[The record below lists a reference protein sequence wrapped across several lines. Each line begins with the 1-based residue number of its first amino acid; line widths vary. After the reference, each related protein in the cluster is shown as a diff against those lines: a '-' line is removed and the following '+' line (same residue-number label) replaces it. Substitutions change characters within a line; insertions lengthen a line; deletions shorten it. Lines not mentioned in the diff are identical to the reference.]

1 MDTKIFVKWGVALLI
16 GVGVVFI
23 GFRFAAWLLSGF
35 FILNC
40 LVLIIVV
47 LLQSG
52 KAADLA
58 GAFGGA
64 GSQTAFGPRGAANVL
79 SKATTWCAVMFMLCA
94 FAMVLRTDKAVGQG
108 SSILEKVS
116 KPAPKPAAATAP
128 ATPATLPATTPAAPQ
143 SNAQPASQP
152 PGPAPAPE
160 AEKQARSEEPRL
172 NSSHLVISYAVFCLK
187 KKKKTYT
194 GSFIA
199 TSRPAPAATILPMR
213 MSIYMHSPT

>member
-1 MDTKIFVKWGVALLI
+1 MPIWMKWTVALLI
-16 GVGVVFI
+16 GAGVVVL
-23 GFRFAAWLLSGF
+23 GFRFASWLLTSF

-94 FAMVLRTDKAVGQG
+94 MAMVLRTDKAVGAG

-116 KPAPKPAAATAP
+116 QPAPKPAPAP
-128 ATPATLPATTPAAPQ
+128 APTHGTTPATTPSTPAATTPSTSQ
-143 SNAQPASQP
+143 PNTQPASQP
-152 PGPAPAPE
+152 PATPATTPATTPAKQPGTQQPNSKPASQPTAPSQPAPGPP
-160 AEKQARSEEPRL
+160 KNP
-172 NSSHLVISYAVFCLK
+172 
-187 KKKKTYT
+187 
-194 GSFIA
+194 
-199 TSRPAPAATILPMR
+199 
-213 MSIYMHSPT
+213 

>member
-1 MDTKIFVKWGVALLI
+1 METKSAMKWALALL
-16 GVGVVFI
+16 VGAGIIVL
-23 GFRFAAWLLSGF
+23 GWRLADSRWLFWVLPTF
-35 FILNC
+35 FIANC

-108 SSILEKVS
+108 SSILERVS
-116 KPAPKPAAATAP
+116 QPAPKPASKPAP
-128 ATPATLPATTPAAPQ
+128 VTTPAAPSTTPATTPTTTPSTTPSTSQ
-143 SNAQPASQP
+143 PNTQPASQP
-152 PGPAPAPE
+152 PASSQPAPAP
-160 AEKQARSEEPRL
+160 P
-172 NSSHLVISYAVFCLK
+172 K
-187 KKKKTYT
+187 K
-194 GSFIA
+194 
-199 TSRPAPAATILPMR
+199 P
-213 MSIYMHSPT
+213 

>member
-1 MDTKIFVKWGVALLI
+1 MPIWMKWTVALLI
-16 GVGVVFI
+16 GAGVVVL
-23 GFRFAAWLLSGF
+23 GFRFAAWLLTSF

-94 FAMVLRTDKAVGQG
+94 MAMVLRTDKAVGAG
-108 SSILEKVS
+108 SSVLEKVS
-116 KPAPKPAAATAP
+116 QPAPKPAPAPATTLPTHGTAP
-128 ATPATLPATTPAAPQ
+128 ATTPSTTPATTPSTSQPNTQPASQPSATPATTPAKQPGTQ
-143 SNAQPASQP
+143 QPNSKPASQP
-152 PGPAPAPE
+152 TAPSQPAPA
-160 AEKQARSEEPRL
+160 
-172 NSSHLVISYAVFCLK
+172 
-187 KKKKTYT
+187 
-194 GSFIA
+194 
-199 TSRPAPAATILPMR
+199 
-213 MSIYMHSPT
+213 

>member
-1 MDTKIFVKWGVALLI
+1 MPIWMKWTVALLI
-16 GVGVVFI
+16 GGGVVVL
-23 GFRFAAWLLSGF
+23 GFRFASWLLTSF

-94 FAMVLRTDKAVGQG
+94 MAMVLRTDKAVGAG
-108 SSILEKVS
+108 SSVLEKVS
-116 KPAPKPAAATAP
+116 QPAPKPAPAPATTLPTHGTAP
-128 ATPATLPATTPAAPQ
+128 ATTPSTTPATTPSTSQP
-143 SNAQPASQP
+143 NTQPASQP
-152 PGPAPAPE
+152 PATPATTPATTPPTQPGTQQPNSKPTSQSAAPSQPAPAP
-160 AEKQARSEEPRL
+160 P
-172 NSSHLVISYAVFCLK
+172 K
-187 KKKKTYT
+187 K
-194 GSFIA
+194 
-199 TSRPAPAATILPMR
+199 P
-213 MSIYMHSPT
+213 

>member
-1 MDTKIFVKWGVALLI
+1 METKTAMKWAFALL
-16 GVGVVFI
+16 VGFGI
-23 GFRFAAWLLSGF
+23 IALGFRFAGWLLSSF
-35 FILNC
+35 FVLNC

-108 SSILEKVS
+108 SSILERVS
-116 KPAPKPAAATAP
+116 KPAPKPT
-128 ATPATLPATTPAAPQ
+128 PATTPAAPATTPSTTPATAPSTSQ
-143 SNAQPASQP
+143 PNTQPASQP
-152 PGPAPAPE
+152 PATPATTPSTTPSTPPPNSKPVSQPPA
-160 AEKQARSEEPRL
+160 
-172 NSSHLVISYAVFCLK
+172 SSQ
-187 KKKKTYT
+187 
-194 GSFIA
+194 
-199 TSRPAPAATILPMR
+199 PAPAAPKK
-213 MSIYMHSPT
+213 P